1 MDKTSQSYANCYR
14 DYGIKKNEL
23 KPTTAT
29 IVTIFKKHGAR
40 AGIKNMLFVFNVPIV
55 RAARLIKS
63 KNGNIILVSNTVN
76 WNFSSLAVNPG
87 AISFTIKGLNKI
99 PKRVIIPTTITIK
112 VKRLFTICFVSS
124 GFFYLRF
131 L

>member
-1 MDKTSQSYANCYR
+1 
-14 DYGIKKNEL
+14 
-23 KPTTAT
+23 
-29 IVTIFKKHGAR
+29 
-40 AGIKNMLFVFNVPIV
+40 MLFVFNVPIV

-124 GFFYLRF
+124 GFFLLEIPLRQVLLLMTLNLQQKVLLVNLVF
-131 L
+131 